1 MIITAYIGSSN
12 IAKDLIAEA
21 VNMIAFVKRDPEIGA
36 KQLELKLKGR
46 KMTFMKQ
53 KAFRY

>member
-1 MIITAYIGSSN
+1 MYDSRRSLCWINMIITAYIGSSN

-36 KQLELKLKGR
+36 K
-46 KMTFMKQ
+46 
-53 KAFRY
+53 